1 MDKLTSDSL
10 LNDVALVLNRYSAE
24 NASNTPDFILAEYL
38 RACLM
43 AYDAAVQSRA
53 TWYGRMDIPGQGSV
67 PLKDMVHVTEVQIRG
82 AEPYAN
88 VGDDTA
94 NGSWSNMDP
103 S

>member
-53 TWYGRMDIPGQGSV
+53 MWYGRMDVPGYGSV
-67 PLKDMVHVTEVQIRG
+67 PFRKIEDVTEVQIRE

-88 VGDDTA
+88 VGDDTV